1 MPLQQELKI
10 ANVKNSVLM
19 DHVHVKVMF
28 FVAQNVVVR
37 IVITDQ

>member
-10 ANVKNSVLM
+10 ANVKNSALM
-19 DHVHVKVMF
+19 DHVYVKVMF

-37 IVITDQ
+37 IVRTDQ